1 MGLDQQHGKVS
12 KMQNP
17 TYFFN
22 IDYLLMEEAHERE
35 MNKTKLQNFVKILL
49 CSLESQYQ
57 SQLDSHSMYNL

>member
-1 MGLDQQHGKVS
+1 MGLDQQHGKVN

-35 MNKTKLQNFVKILL
+35 MNKTKLQNFV
-49 CSLESQYQ
+49 
-57 SQLDSHSMYNL
+57 